1 MNKEIIINPSYL
13 IKRLKSHLHVLVLG
27 GISMLVYVICWPILA
42 WLAGRLIPAIGQGD
56 TKLAL
61 KVILQ
66 ALIIFVIQKTAQ
78 YLQDSLLAKPAL
90 SISQDLRITIF
101 RKLQKTNILSI
112 EKLSSGD
119 ITYRLTEDV
128 DRVGEVIYK
137 SIQDTTPSL
146 FQLLAVFGYMLSID
160 LNLSLSTIILAPII
174 AFLVSDFGGRVLKAS
189 EQSQKKISNLAA
201 LLSEAIQGLPMVK
214 AFAVEDWLQSNFDK
228 QVRLHKE
235 AKYKMLTLVA
245 LQHPIVGLIE
255 VIGILSIL
263 IIGTYRIQTGG
274 ISSQEFASYFTA
286 LIMLIDP
293 ISHLTVNYNELKQ
306 GQASL
311 KRLNSIT
318 SKSLEISTPNIGIIP
333 KKIKGKLSFKNI
345 FFSYSNNN
353 DVLKD
358 INLEIDSGKIMAL
371 VGPSGAGKSTIF
383 SLILKFIE
391 PNKGS
396 IFIDDYKLKE
406 INPHSLRK
414 LIAIVPQKTF
424 IFSGTIAEAIR
435 FGRSTTKENIINSAK
450 IANAHDFI
458 ESLPDGYET
467 HIEERGTNLSGGQL
481 QRISIARAL
490 LGNPTILLLDE
501 ATSALDAEAEE
512 SVQKGLKQAMHNRT
526 VLIIAHK
533 LSTIQKADK
542 IAVIEK
548 GRVCE
553 VGKHIDLIKKQG
565 RYKDFCD
572 KQFIDS
578 FKKNI

>member
-1 MNKEIIINPSYL
+1 MNKKIKINAIYL
-13 IKRLKSHLHVLVLG
+13 IRRLKGHLPVLILG

-42 WLAGRLIPAIGQGD
+42 WLSGKLIPAIGQGN
-56 TKLAL
+56 TKQVLI
-61 KVILQ
+61 VILQ
-66 ALIIFVIQKTAQ
+66 ALIVFIIQKTAQ

-90 SISQDLRITIF
+90 ALCQDLRSTLF
-101 RKLQKTNILSI
+101 RKLQKTNILLI

-119 ITYRLTEDV
+119 IAYRLTEDV

-137 SIQDTTPSL
+137 TIQDTTPCV
-146 FQLLAVFGYMLSID
+146 FQLLAVFGYMISID
-160 LNLSLSTIILAPII
+160 WNLSLSTIILAPLI
-174 AFLVSDFGGRVLKAS
+174 ALLVSDFGGRVLKAS
-189 EQSQKKISNLAA
+189 EQSQNKISSLAA

-214 AFAVEDWLQSNFDK
+214 AFAVEEWLQRDFDK
-228 QVRLHKE
+228 QVKLHKE

-255 VIGILSIL
+255 IIGILAIL
-263 IIGTYRIQTGG
+263 TIGTYRIQTGG
-274 ISSQEFASYFTA
+274 ISNQEFGSYFTA

-293 ISHLTVNYNELKQ
+293 ISHITVNYNELKQ

-311 KRLNSIT
+311 RRLNELTTNPLERST
-318 SKSLEISTPNIGIIP
+318 SNRGIIP
-333 KKIKGKLSFKNI
+333 DEIHGRLSFNNV
-345 FFSYSNNN
+345 FFSYN
-353 DVLKD
+353 DKTNVIKD
-358 INLEIDSGKIMAL
+358 IDLEIESGKIMAL

-391 PNKGS
+391 PSKGS
-396 IFIDDYKLKE
+396 IFIDDYKLDE
-406 INPHSLRK
+406 INTNSLRK

-435 FGRSTTKENIINSAK
+435 FGRQTTRENIINAAK
-450 IANAHDFI
+450 IANAHEFI
-458 ESLPDGYET
+458 EQFPDGYET
-467 HIEERGTNLSGGQL
+467 YIEERGSNLSGGQL

-490 LGNPTILLLDE
+490 LGDPTILLLDE

-512 SVQKGLKQAMHNRT
+512 SVQKGLQQAMNNRT
-526 VLIIAHK
+526 VLVIAHR

-553 VGKHIDLIKKQG
+553 VGKHNDLIKRNG

-572 KQFIDS
+572 KQLIES
-578 FKKNI
+578 Y

>member
-1 MNKEIIINPSYL
+1 MNKKIKINAIYL
-13 IKRLKSHLHVLVLG
+13 IRRLKGHLPVLILG

-42 WLAGRLIPAIGQGD
+42 WLSGKLIPAIGQGN
-56 TKLAL
+56 TKQVLI
-61 KVILQ
+61 VILQ
-66 ALIIFVIQKTAQ
+66 ALIVFIIQKTAQ

-90 SISQDLRITIF
+90 ALSQDLRSTLF
-101 RKLQKTNILSI
+101 RKLQKTNILLI

-119 ITYRLTEDV
+119 IAYRLTEDV

-137 SIQDTTPSL
+137 TIQDTTPCV
-146 FQLLAVFGYMLSID
+146 FQLLAVFGYMISID
-160 LNLSLSTIILAPII
+160 WNLSLSTIILAPLI
-174 AFLVSDFGGRVLKAS
+174 ALLVSDFGGRVLKAS
-189 EQSQKKISNLAA
+189 EQSQNKISSLAA

-214 AFAVEDWLQSNFDK
+214 AFAVEEWLQRDFDK
-228 QVRLHKE
+228 QVKLHKE

-255 VIGILSIL
+255 IIGILSIL
-263 IIGTYRIQTGG
+263 TIGTYRIQTGG
-274 ISSQEFASYFTA
+274 ISNQEFGSYFTA

-293 ISHLTVNYNELKQ
+293 ISHITVNYNELKQ

-311 KRLNSIT
+311 RRLNELT
-318 SKSLEISTPNIGIIP
+318 TKQLEKSKSNRAIIPDKIDGRLSFNNVFYSYNDKTNVINDIDLEI
-333 KKIKGKLSFKNI
+333 
-345 FFSYSNNN
+345 
-353 DVLKD
+353 
-358 INLEIDSGKIMAL
+358 ESGKIMAL

-396 IFIDDYKLKE
+396 IFIDDYKLDE
-406 INPHSLRK
+406 INTNSLRK

-435 FGRSTTKENIINSAK
+435 FGRQTTRENIINAAK
-450 IANAHDFI
+450 IANAHEFI
-458 ESLPDGYET
+458 EQFPDGYET
-467 HIEERGTNLSGGQL
+467 YIEERGSNLSGGQL

-490 LGNPTILLLDE
+490 LGDPTILLLDE

-512 SVQKGLKQAMHNRT
+512 SVQKGLQQAMNNRT
-526 VLIIAHK
+526 VLVIAHR

-553 VGKHIDLIKKQG
+553 VGKHNDLIKRNG

-572 KQFIDS
+572 KQLIES
-578 FKKNI
+578 Y

>member
-1 MNKEIIINPSYL
+1 MNKKIKINAIYL
-13 IKRLKSHLHVLVLG
+13 IRRLKGHLPVLILG

-42 WLAGRLIPAIGQGD
+42 WLSGKLIPAIGQGN
-56 TKLAL
+56 TKQVLI
-61 KVILQ
+61 VILQ
-66 ALIIFVIQKTAQ
+66 ALIVFIIQKIAQ
-78 YLQDSLLAKPAL
+78 YLQDSILAKPAL
-90 SISQDLRITIF
+90 SLSQDLRSTLF
-101 RKLQKTNILSI
+101 RKLQKTNILLI

-119 ITYRLTEDV
+119 IAYRLTEDV

-137 SIQDTTPSL
+137 TIQDTTPCI
-146 FQLLAVFGYMLSID
+146 FQLLAVFGYMISID
-160 LNLSLSTIILAPII
+160 WNLSLSTIILAPLI
-174 AFLVSDFGGRVLKAS
+174 ALLVSDFGGRVLKAS
-189 EQSQKKISNLAA
+189 EQSQNKISSLAA

-214 AFAVEDWLQSNFDK
+214 AFAVEEWLQRDFDK
-228 QVRLHKE
+228 QVKLHKE

-255 VIGILSIL
+255 IIGILSIL
-263 IIGTYRIQTGG
+263 TIGTYRIQTGG
-274 ISSQEFASYFTA
+274 ISNQEFGSYFTA

-293 ISHLTVNYNELKQ
+293 ISHITVNYNELKQ

-311 KRLNSIT
+311 RRLTELTTNPLERST
-318 SKSLEISTPNIGIIP
+318 SNIGIIP
-333 KKIKGKLSFKNI
+333 DKIQGRLSFNNV
-345 FFSYSNNN
+345 FFSHN
-353 DVLKD
+353 DKTNVIKD
-358 INLEIDSGKIMAL
+358 IDLEIDSGKIMAL

-391 PNKGS
+391 PSKGS
-396 IFIDDYKLKE
+396 IFIDDYKLDE
-406 INPHSLRK
+406 INTNSLRK

-435 FGRSTTKENIINSAK
+435 FGRQTTRENIINAAK
-450 IANAHDFI
+450 IANAHEFI
-458 ESLPDGYET
+458 EQFPDGYET
-467 HIEERGTNLSGGQL
+467 YIEERGSNLSGGQL

-490 LGNPTILLLDE
+490 LGDPTILLLDE

-512 SVQKGLKQAMHNRT
+512 SVQKGLQQAMNNRT
-526 VLIIAHK
+526 VLVIAHR

-553 VGKHIDLIKKQG
+553 VGKHNDLIKRNG

-572 KQFIDS
+572 KQLIES
-578 FKKNI
+578 Y

>member
-1 MNKEIIINPSYL
+1 MNKKIKINAIYL
-13 IKRLKSHLHVLVLG
+13 IKRLKGHLPVLILG

-42 WLAGRLIPAIGQGD
+42 WLSGKLIPAIGQGN
-56 TKLAL
+56 TKLVL
-61 KVILQ
+61 IVILQ
-66 ALIIFVIQKTAQ
+66 ALIIFIIQKIAQ
-78 YLQDSLLAKPAL
+78 YLQDSLLARPAL
-90 SISQDLRITIF
+90 SLSQDLRSTLF
-101 RKLQKTNILSI
+101 RKLQKTNILLI

-119 ITYRLTEDV
+119 IAYRLTEDV

-137 SIQDTTPSL
+137 TIQDTTPCI
-146 FQLLAVFGYMLSID
+146 FQLLAVFGYMISID
-160 LNLSLSTIILAPII
+160 WNLSLSTIILAPLI
-174 AFLVSDFGGRVLKAS
+174 ALLVSDFGGRVLKAS
-189 EQSQKKISNLAA
+189 EQSQNKISSLAA

-214 AFAVEDWLQSNFDK
+214 AFAVEEWLQRDFDK
-228 QVRLHKE
+228 QVKLHKE

-255 VIGILSIL
+255 IIGILAIL
-263 IIGTYRIQTGG
+263 TIGTYRIQTGG
-274 ISSQEFASYFTA
+274 ISNQEFGSYFTA

-293 ISHLTVNYNELKQ
+293 ISHITVNYNELKQ

-311 KRLNSIT
+311 RRLNELT
-318 SKSLEISTPNIGIIP
+318 TNQLERSKSNSGIIP
-333 KKIKGKLSFKNI
+333 DKIHGRLSFNNV
-345 FFSYSNNN
+345 FFSYN
-353 DVLKD
+353 DKTNVIKD
-358 INLEIDSGKIMAL
+358 IDLEIESGKIMAL

-391 PNKGS
+391 PSKGS
-396 IFIDDYKLKE
+396 IFIDDYKLDE
-406 INPHSLRK
+406 INTNSLRK

-435 FGRSTTKENIINSAK
+435 FGRQTTRENIINAAK
-450 IANAHDFI
+450 IANAHEFI
-458 ESLPDGYET
+458 EQFPDGYET
-467 HIEERGTNLSGGQL
+467 YIEERGSNLSGGQL

-490 LGNPTILLLDE
+490 LGDPTILLLDE

-512 SVQKGLKQAMHNRT
+512 SVQKGLQQAMNNRT
-526 VLIIAHK
+526 VLIIAHR

-553 VGKHIDLIKKQG
+553 VGKHNDLIKRNG

-572 KQFIDS
+572 KQLIES
-578 FKKNI
+578 Y